1 MARKLHWTSVAALA
15 AAALAIGLMD
25 ATSVQ
30 AAGHWQTDYQQARSQ
45 AQREGK
51 LLLLHFHASW
61 CGPCRRMDQEVLS
74 TQALKQ
80 RLGKNIIAVKID
92 SDRYRQLTAQLNV
105 QSLPSDIF
113 MTAEGKVLH
122 RTSGYQPAGNYLQM
136 VSSVSS
142 KYVGSRPVVVARQP
156 KPAPSK
162 SKQLPVT
169 EKPAQKKLVAPRSK
183 PREDVIARVDQ
194 KLSHEILD
202 VTAADET
209 DDSIGLRGFCPVT
222 LWNSRE
228 WKPGRPEYSMT
239 FKGLTYHMY
248 SAQALAEFEQNPR
261 QFAPRLMGCDP
272 VVMSAKNL
280 ANPGSTSFGAF
291 YDGELYLFESDESRR
306 QFKLDPERYSKIRQ
320 VKLPKPQSQLR

>member
-1 MARKLHWTSVAALA
+1 MARKLHWTSVAALS

-30 AAGHWQTDYQQARSQ
+30 AAGHWKTDYQQARSE
-45 AQREGK
+45 AQRDGK

-61 CGPCRRMDQEVLS
+61 CGPCRQMDREVLS
-74 TQALKQ
+74 TAALGQ
-80 RLGKNIIAVKID
+80 RLGTNIIAVKID
-92 SDRYRQLTAQLNV
+92 SDRYRQLTSQLNV

-113 MTAEGKVLH
+113 MTAKGKVLH
-122 RTSGYQPAGNYLQM
+122 RTSGYQPAGNYLRM

-142 KYVGSRPVVVARQP
+142 KYVGSRPVVAARKP

-162 SKQLPVT
+162 PNQLPIT
-169 EKPAQKKLVAPRSK
+169 EKPANKKLVAPRSK

-202 VTAADET
+202 VTAAEDT

-222 LWNSRE
+222 LWTSRE
-228 WKPGRPEYSMT
+228 WKAGRQEYSTT

-248 SAQALAEFEQNPR
+248 SAQALAEFEKNPR

-291 YDGELYLFESDESRR
+291 YDGELYLFESDASRR
-306 QFKLDPERYSKIRQ
+306 QFKLNPERYSKIRQ
-320 VKLPKPQSQLR
+320 VKLPKPQSRLR